1 MRFSKRFLVG
11 VIAGVLFGA
20 VSAGVDARAE
30 TWKLELKR
38 LEPPLEIW
46 LSLDA
51 RPDSIFR
58 MADAQTVTF
67 HGGEA
72 LILGDGV
79 VPDCAVAFAK
89 IVKKEPPKYES
100 KHPVRATVTLGSNEY
115 AFALDMKDSKSKSY
129 DRLYFDLNHNGDLTD
144 DKVIEAVGMS
154 RRIPAGSDGWY
165 TWFPR
170 VDLTIDVGGT
180 HFDYSFVLHASAQ
193 GLSSLDPAEAPLV
206 QVWLF
211 PAACR
216 IGDVVLNGRKHRI
229 VLWDHNSNGRFDDRV
244 SIEAKSDWR
253 DTEITPIYGD
263 ILEIDPQTRR
273 QSQDFDCAYW
283 QCVSHLAMIDEQWYD
298 LEVSPGGDQ
307 ISLTPSNVALG
318 FVTNPAKDFR
328 AVMYSNTRLLQF
340 VQAKSEPIPLPE
352 GDWRLWSYTIQ
363 PDQEGRRPNTT
374 EKTSAIPRRG
384 LAEQETMSGASLFGA
399 LGRAIFGISGPD
411 GDETV
416 ALSSRSIVQAWR
428 ITESKTVTVRKG
440 QTVALPFGPP
450 YKPIVKT
457 RRGAPKG
464 YAMLSFSLVGSG
476 GEPVSIVLVDGERVL
491 PPEFTVTSVNGDVID
506 EGRFEPLGRLFPWE
520 HSWRVPSNPADQYHV
535 RVRVKAGPFKIDD
548 SGYSVIRRSDWEQ

>member
-1 MRFSKRFLVG
+1 MRFSRPCLLGAV
-11 VIAGVLFGA
+11 AGVMVAGTA
-20 VSAGVDARAE
+20 AGVAVRAE

-38 LEPPLEIW
+38 LEPPLKTW

-79 VPDCAVAFAK
+79 VPNCAVAFAK

-129 DRLYFDLNHNGDLTD
+129 DRLYFDVNHNGDLTD

-170 VDLTIDVGGT
+170 VDLTIDMGGT
-180 HFDYSFVLHASAQ
+180 HFDYSLVLHASAQ
-193 GLSSLDPAEAPLV
+193 GLSSPDPWAPLV

-216 IGDVVLNGRKHRI
+216 VGEVTLNGKKHRI
-229 VLWDHNSNGRFDDRV
+229 VLWDHNSNGQFDDRV
-244 SIEAKSDWR
+244 SIEAKIDWR

-273 QSQDFDCAYW
+273 ETQDFDCAYW
-283 QCVSHLAMIDEQWYD
+283 QCVSHLAMIDERWYD
-298 LEVSPGGDQ
+298 LKISPGGEQ
-307 ISLTPSNVALG
+307 ISLTPSPVAVGL
-318 FVTNPAKDFR
+318 VTNPAKDFT
-328 AVMYSNTRLLQF
+328 AIVYSNTRVLQSVHCRSGSF
-340 VQAKSEPIPLPE
+340 PLPE
-352 GDWRLWSYTIQ
+352 GDWRMWAYTI
-363 PDQEGRRPNTT
+363 PAERASEIPPKGHGER
-374 EKTSAIPRRG
+374 KTV
-384 LAEQETMSGASLFGA
+384 SGSSLLGT
-399 LGRAIFGISGPD
+399 LGRAILGISGPD
-411 GDETV
+411 GDQSV

-440 QTVALPFGPP
+440 QTVAIPFGPP

-476 GEPVSIVLVDGERVL
+476 GEPVSIVLVDGEPVL